1 MQTFGGY
8 CSSLGP
14 LSREVFKCSRA
25 RYITTIESV
34 VIVHGW
40 VVPSVHRTDVKG
52 RTILSNQE
60 RRVSSKIS
68 IRTSSSSIS
77 SSWLPLLAVSDQQED
92 PPPQE
97 VVGLRLNKVFK
108 ATHSR
113 RAADALILSGGV
125 TVNGVP
131 VSNQGGFKVIPFVDE
146 VALDGTV
153 VQGWEAM
160 NGLEDPNGVVAGT
173 EAFEYVKYWKPRG
186 VTCTTDR
193 SLPDNIIDQIINDGY
208 SPRHRVYPVGRLDKD
223 TSGLIVL
230 TSDGRLPNSALRGKY
245 KQPKVYEVH
254 VDQPIWDEDINHLR
268 NGVMITTVA
277 QRDGT
282 SMQRRKSLTAR
293 TRPCEVERLSQAT
306 IRITLVEGRN

>member
-1 MQTFGGY
+1 MMMAVRRRVRSISFPFETADSEQQLKPHSEAIGFKMSPSLQAVIGIAIATFY
-8 CSSLGP
+8 YSQ
-14 LSREVFKCSRA
+14 
-25 RYITTIESV
+25 SV
-34 VIVHGW
+34 VVHGCW
-40 VVPSVHRTDVKG
+40 VAPSVHRTDAKD
-52 RTILSNQE
+52 RTMVSNQE
-60 RRVSSKIS
+60 RRVNFKSS
-68 IRTSSSSIS
+68 IRPSSSY
-77 SSWLPLLAVSDQQED
+77 SWQPLLAVSDPQED
-92 PPPQE
+92 KLPQE

-160 NGLEDPNGVVAGT
+160 NGLEDPNKQQTSSRNEGVVAGT

-193 SLPDNIIDQIINDGY
+193 AMPDNIIDQIINDGY

-223 TSGLIVL
+223 TSG
-230 TSDGRLPNSALRGKY
+230 A
-245 KQPKVYEVH
+245 
-254 VDQPIWDEDINHLR
+254 
-268 NGVMITTVA
+268 
-277 QRDGT
+277 
-282 SMQRRKSLTAR
+282 
-293 TRPCEVERLSQAT
+293 
-306 IRITLVEGRN
+306 